1 MFQVYGWQ
9 PVIGDPSVMGWITV
23 GAYFLTALIAL
34 GLVLNS
40 RRWFPSDSGML
51 QQRFWLVVCLLMLAL
66 GVNKQLDLQ
75 SLITAMGR
83 YYAERDG
90 WLEYKRYVQFGVII
104 SILVVATIGLLFFI
118 YRMNDL
124 LKTNWL
130 AIVGLTCLLV
140 FIVSRATSFHHMDI
154 FISTTILGVRVNWLM
169 ELGGLAA
176 IGLSALTVA
185 NSGNGKS

>member
-140 FIVSRATSFHHMDI
+140 FYRFAGDI
-154 FISTTILGVRVNWLM
+154 ISPHGHLH
-169 ELGGLAA
+169 
-176 IGLSALTVA
+176 
-185 NSGNGKS
+185 